1 MFRNRMSRVTSQ
13 LILAA
18 ALLIASP
25 SLAKAAVLGGTI
37 GHAETLGTTLSGQGL
52 FSHLLD
58 CLLGLSHGHTLTR
71 KDSGVSVDPNGAPKP
86 NAAPHTLVSPAAS
99 PTRNR

>member
-1 MFRNRMSRVTSQ
+1 
-13 LILAA
+13 
-18 ALLIASP
+18 
-25 SLAKAAVLGGTI
+25 
-37 GHAETLGTTLSGQGL
+37 
-52 FSHLLD
+52 
-58 CLLGLSHGHTLTR
+58 LGLSHGHTPTR